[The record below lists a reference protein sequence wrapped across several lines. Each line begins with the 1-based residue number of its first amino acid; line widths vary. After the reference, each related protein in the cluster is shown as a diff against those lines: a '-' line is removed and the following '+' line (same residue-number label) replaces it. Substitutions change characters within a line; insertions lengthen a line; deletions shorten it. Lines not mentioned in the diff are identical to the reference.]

1 MTLADIA
8 RATGA
13 ELVNPGGRSSDSVLR
28 IATDSREVREGDLF
42 VAIRGDRLDGHDYVK
57 AACDGGASACLC
69 DRRWYARQA
78 GFAGSPQAPSA
89 IQTRR
94 GGNDLSIPALVVS
107 DTVEALGKLAAH
119 YRRDVMNPATIVIAI
134 TGTNGKTTTKA
145 MLDHLLSPS
154 FVGRAALRSFNNA
167 IGVPLTILS
176 ADPDDRYLI
185 VEIGSSAPGEV
196 DALARIAMP
205 NAAIITSIGEAHLEG
220 LVDLAGVVREKA
232 ALLDHVR
239 SDGLIVV
246 NVDQPQMLERL
257 TDSSAGRPILAK
269 QGWGT
274 DEFRSCSTFPDASPG
289 AKDGEPMLSRSG
301 PRVVTVGTG
310 GDASLT
316 VSIIESDVHRTT
328 LELDGRIRVTVPMP
342 GRHHAT
348 NAAAA
353 FAVAR
358 WFGIPPRQIIERLS
372 TFVPLEGRTRSI
384 ALGDIQLID
393 DAYNANPASM
403 SAVVEAL
410 AAITE
415 EKSRPAGRRRV
426 LVMGDML
433 ELGDASA
440 AFHERIVEAVMSAGI
455 EVLVA
460 VGPRTVEAADRQIR
474 LGHQCESPSRAT
486 RVIACDDAADAAT
499 KVADVVQAGDV
510 VWVKGSRGIGLDRV
524 VTDLAREFR
533 I

>member
-1 MTLADIA
+1 MIPMTLADIA

-13 ELVNPGGRSSDSVLR
+13 EVFNLNPGGRSSGSALR

-42 VAIRGDRLDGHDYVK
+42 VAIRGDRLDGHDYIK

-69 DRRWYARQA
+69 DRRW
-78 GFAGSPQAPSA
+78 FESEAPSA
-89 IQTRR
+89 PHVAR
-94 GGNDLSIPALVVS
+94 GDRDLSIPVLVVS
-107 DTVEALGKLAAH
+107 DTVEALGQLAAH
-119 YRRDVMNPATIVIAI
+119 YRRDIMSPATVVIAI

-145 MLDHLLSPS
+145 MLDHLLSQS
-154 FVGRAALRSFNNA
+154 FPGRAAIRSFNNA

-176 ADPDDRYLI
+176 ADADDRYLI
-185 VEIGSSAPGEV
+185 VEIGSNAPGEV

-205 NAAIITSIGEAHLEG
+205 NAAVITSIGEAHLEG

-232 ALLDHVR
+232 SLLDHVR

-257 TDSSAGRPILAK
+257 TDR
-269 QGWGT
+269 
-274 DEFRSCSTFPDASPG
+274 TFPHPSSE
-289 AKDGEPMLSRSG
+289 AKDGAPMPGRPG
-301 PRVVTVGTG
+301 PRVVTIGTG
-310 GDASLT
+310 LHASLA

-328 LELDGRIRVTVPMP
+328 LELDGRVRATVPMP

-372 TFVPLEGRTRSI
+372 TFVPLEGRTRSL

-393 DAYNANPASM
+393 DAYNANPTSM

-410 AAITE
+410 GAITD
-415 EKSRPAGRRRV
+415 RRRV
-426 LVMGDML
+426 FVMGDML
-433 ELGDASA
+433 ELGDASS
-440 AFHERIVEAVMSAGI
+440 AFHEQIVEAVMSAGI

-460 VGPRTVEAADRQIR
+460 VGPRSVEAAGRRDWA
-474 LGHQCESPSRAT
+474 SRAT
-486 RVIACDDAADAAT
+486 RVIACDDAADAVT

-524 VTDLAREFR
+524 VGDLAQEFR
-533 I
+533 IQNSEFAI